1 MFFIHFY
8 VTHLIFFAPNLMVFR
23 AHRHSPSPRLMSHD
37 SHLSH
42 SHVWGIWRKR
52 EIKEYL
58 DILDK
63 GEFDAEIDP
72 LSFWKEKSGRF
83 SNLSGIALQ
92 YLAMPATSASAE
104 RLFSCSGLSCKGKK
118 TNVSSVLL
126 ESQTLCRFNKK
137 FDINP
142 QSVFFFSVIEIVN
155 TKRFKIEVYG
165 HFLFHM
171 STAFY
176 ISYFKKLK
184 KNFLKNLV

>member
-1 MFFIHFY
+1 
-8 VTHLIFFAPNLMVFR
+8 
-23 AHRHSPSPRLMSHD
+23 MSRD
-37 SHLSH
+37 SQVSYLTLSCF
-42 SHVWGIWRKR
+42 K
-52 EIKEYL
+52 ELKEYL

-142 QSVFFFSVIEIVN
+142 
-155 TKRFKIEVYG
+155 
-165 HFLFHM
+165 
-171 STAFY
+171 
-176 ISYFKKLK
+176 
-184 KNFLKNLV
+184 